1 MTHPHLLSK
10 EKAILVLVDIQEKL
24 LKVMWKKEEL
34 ILNVSKLIKS
44 FKIMEIPILLTE
56 QYPQGMGKTDESIT
70 ELLKGTEA
78 IEKIC
83 FSCMG
88 KDEFTKKMKSLGK
101 DQVVLCGIESHI
113 CVLQTA
119 LDLLHQ
125 GYFVYVPY
133 DGISSRKESDYRN
146 ALDRIQKEGVVIG
159 SVESAIFE
167 LLKTADSPA
176 FKQILDIIK

>member
-10 EKAILVLVDIQEKL
+10 GKTILVLVDIQEKL
-24 LKVMWKKEEL
+24 LKVMWKKEGL
-34 ILNVSKLIKS
+34 ILNVTKLIKS
-44 FKIMEIPILLTE
+44 LKIMEIPVLLTE
-56 QYPQGMGKTDESIT
+56 QYPRGMGKTDESIS
-70 ELLKGTEA
+70 ELVKETEA
-78 IEKIC
+78 IEKIS

-88 KDEFTKKMKSLGK
+88 KEEFNKRIKSSGK

-113 CVLQTA
+113 CVLQTV

-133 DGISSRKESDYRN
+133 DGTSSRKESDYRN
-146 ALDRIQKEGVVIG
+146 ALNRMQKEGAVIG

-167 LLKTADSPA
+167 LLKKADSSA
-176 FKQILDIIK
+176 FRQILGIIK